1 MWLRVEG
8 IIFSKCNH
16 FIGRLFTFYHYITY
30 DFFGKCFYLDMKE
43 WIFSIIVSVLITTII
58 SIICPDGRLGQ
69 IIKCIFSIVL
79 VLIVIKPVLNTN
91 RGAFFIDNDFMIE
104 KEISKD
110 YLIYVYD
117 VKSKSLSI
125 ECEEL
130 LSENNIKNSNVTIKY
145 SIDDN
150 YEFNVQIVSNK
161 LKVYR

>member
-1 MWLRVEG
+1 
-8 IIFSKCNH
+8 
-16 FIGRLFTFYHYITY
+16 
-30 DFFGKCFYLDMKE
+30 MKE

-58 SIICPDGRLGQ
+58 SIICPEGRLGQ

-91 RGAFFIDNDFMIE
+91 KSGFFIDNDFMIE

-125 ECEEL
+125 ECEDL
-130 LSENNIKNSNVTIKY
+130 LSENDIKNSNVTIKY

-150 YEFNVQIVSNK
+150 YEFNVQIVSVNLSQAVISSSREHIVVIEEIKTILSQKLNVNK
-161 LKVYR
+161 DKVNVYG

>member
-1 MWLRVEG
+1 
-8 IIFSKCNH
+8 
-16 FIGRLFTFYHYITY
+16 
-30 DFFGKCFYLDMKE
+30 MKE

-150 YEFNVQIVSNK
+150 YEFNVQIVSVNLSQAVISSNREHIVVIEEIKTILSQKLNVNK
-161 LKVYR
+161 DKVNVYG